1 MANLV
6 PAFIH
11 LIVQEEMRK
20 IILACFVFA
29 VISASSQGTRGIFSK
44 DSLAKKAR
52 TLKRGSK
59 GANLTNEEVISGL
72 REALSAGTDKAS
84 GFAGKLDGF
93 YKNPRLFIPWPQEAE
108 VMKEKLIKMGFS
120 KKVEAFEMSLNRAAE
135 EAARNASPVFVD
147 AIKHMSVQDGFVIL
161 RGDDTAATSYL
172 RRTSYQPLKD
182 KFLPVVKDAIEKVKV
197 TSYWHPLVTAYNLVP
212 GVEKQDP
219 NLEEYVTNRTING
232 LMLLIADEEARIR
245 NNPAARVSDL
255 LKKVFGK

>member
-1 MANLV
+1 MK
-6 PAFIH
+6 
-11 LIVQEEMRK
+11 K
-20 IILACFVFA
+20 IILACLVLA
-29 VISASSQGTRGIFSK
+29 AITVSSQVTKGVLNK
-44 DSLAKKAR
+44 DSIAKKAKA
-52 TLKRGSK
+52 LKRGSQ
-59 GANLTNEEVISGL
+59 GANLTNEDVIKGL
-72 REALSAGTDKAS
+72 REALLIGTDKAT

-93 YKNPRLFIPWPQEAE
+93 YKNPRLFIPWPQEALE
-108 VMKEKLIKMGFS
+108 MKEKLIKMGFS

-135 EAARNASPVFVD
+135 EASRNAAPVFID
-147 AIKHMSVQDGFVIL
+147 AVKNMSVQDGFVIL

-172 RRTSYQPLKD
+172 RKTTYLPLKD

-212 GVEKQDP
+212 GVEKQNP
-219 NLEEYVTNRTING
+219 NLDEYVTNRTING